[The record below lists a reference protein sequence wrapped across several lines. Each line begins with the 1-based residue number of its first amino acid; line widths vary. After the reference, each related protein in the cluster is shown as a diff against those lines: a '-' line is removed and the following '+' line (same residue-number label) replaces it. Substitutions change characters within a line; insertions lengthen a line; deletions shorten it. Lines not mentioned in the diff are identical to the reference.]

1 MLEQGWELA
10 FSLFHSKSLF
20 RSKSLFLKELPWAIC
35 SRRSLKK
42 SDTSESLSSLFKKE
56 WLFMIHS
63 FALEKLAI
71 RSRKFVFFTLSLT
84 VYDCFPPF
92 YAQERIALYKRAT
105 MSESLPSLFTK
116 EQPFAH
122 KKRAICLKNQ
132 RANSQPCVGD
142 IVPHRATSSPENLH
156 VKSSSTKRRPTFSAA
171 SFIHGLFS

>member
-20 RSKSLFLKELPWAIC
+20 RSKSLFLKSYHERFALVALKKRVTRANH
-35 SRRSLKK
+35 SHHSLKK
-42 SDTSESLSSLFKKE
+42 SDCSWFTLK
-56 WLFMIHS
+56 
-63 FALEKLAI
+63 
-71 RSRKFVFFTLSLT
+71 KFVFFTLSLT

-156 VKSSSTKRRPTFSAA
+156 VKSSSTKRRPTFYAA